1 MTAMEYVPAA
11 HSAQTLTPL
20 DDEETYEP
28 GAQFTVGPESG
39 VAPTFNVLALTAFE
53 IVFTADVKYA

>member
-1 MTAMEYVPAA
+1 MEYVPAA
-11 HSAQTLTPL
+11 HSAQTFTPP

-39 VAPTFNVLALTAFE
+39 VAPTFNVFPLTAFD
-53 IVFTADVKYA
+53 IVFTAEIKYA